1 MGSKNDRVRL
11 HISGMNNTLFLVLV
25 SDLTL
30 VAGILAAFLLDRL
43 TDRRR

>member
-1 MGSKNDRVRL
+1 V
-11 HISGMNNTLFLVLV
+11 NNTLFLVLV

-30 VAGILAAFLLDRL
+30 VARILAAFLLDRL